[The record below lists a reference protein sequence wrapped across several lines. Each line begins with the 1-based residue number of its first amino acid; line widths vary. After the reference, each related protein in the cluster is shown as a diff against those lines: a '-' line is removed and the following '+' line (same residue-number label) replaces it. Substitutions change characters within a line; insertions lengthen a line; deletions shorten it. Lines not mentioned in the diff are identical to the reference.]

1 MFYINRRMCSNRFD
15 KSYRAKKLQIE
26 KKNVD
31 FLNVCLW
38 VKIFWQ
44 YTRLSCTI
52 LTCTNTAIHCFWRWT
67 NVRMITRR
75 SAVNKLP
82 ATHRAWLQFFSW
94 LVLFHA
100 LQYLCF
106 LCMTVYIYM
115 FGSLSPVIDFAELEI
130 NYQTSILL
138 SLSFIFSLLIQ
149 NDNFIGNTHET
160 LYSVWVLMEFNN
172 IFRNLMT

>member
-1 MFYINRRMCSNRFD
+1 
-15 KSYRAKKLQIE
+15 
-26 KKNVD
+26 
-31 FLNVCLW
+31 
-38 VKIFWQ
+38 
-44 YTRLSCTI
+44 
-52 LTCTNTAIHCFWRWT
+52 
-67 NVRMITRR
+67 
-75 SAVNKLP
+75 
-82 ATHRAWLQFFSW
+82 
-94 LVLFHA
+94 
-100 LQYLCF
+100 
-106 LCMTVYIYM
+106 MTVYIYM